1 MFTDMCR
8 FIVYY

>member
-1 MFTDMCR
+1 MLTDMCR